1 MRAGNAKADLSTH
14 DLRTFLAVAGTLS
27 FSQAATQLHLSQSA
41 VSSVVLRVEA
51 AVDARLFQR
60 TTRKVSLT
68 PAGEQFAADAV
79 EVLARFDAA
88 VGAVRDISQLR
99 AGSVSVAALPSFA
112 ARLMPDLFAA
122 FSARHP
128 DIRLRL
134 IDTLSTPAFA
144 LVQRGE
150 VDFALTAA
158 DPAFAD
164 LTYQALTEDRFVLLL
179 PAGHALADQASI
191 RFADCLAYPHVSMS
205 HPTSVRQYVAA
216 AALQH
221 GVQFAPAYEVDHLM
235 TVAAM
240 VMAGCGVAALPSVAA
255 AVVAQPGLVQRE
267 LIDPVIRRP
276 IGLVWRSDRDLSPAA
291 RAMADL
297 LLAQVGEGLPM
308 PDAINPSILS

>member
-1 MRAGNAKADLSTH
+1 MKADLSTH

-41 VSSVVLRVEA
+41 VSSIVLRTEA
-51 AVDARLFQR
+51 AVQARLFQR

-68 PAGEQFAADAV
+68 AAGEQFVTDAT

-99 AGSVSVAALPSFA
+99 SGSVAVAALPSFA
-112 ARLMPDLFAA
+112 AKLMPDLFAA
-122 FSARHP
+122 YSARYP

-134 IDTLSTPAFA
+134 IDTLSAPAFA

-158 DPAFAD
+158 DPAYAD
-164 LTYQALTEDRFVLLL
+164 LTYQSLTEDRFVLLMPRGHPL
-179 PAGHALADQASI
+179 AGAAPIPFAS
-191 RFADCLAYPHVSMS
+191 CLAYPHVSMS

-221 GVQFAPAYEVDHLM
+221 GVQFSPAYEVDHLM

-255 AVVAQPGLVQRE
+255 AVVAQAGLVQRD
-267 LIDPVIRRP
+267 LVDPVIRRP
-276 IGLVWRSDRDLSPAA
+276 IGLVWRADRDLSPAA

-297 LLAQVGEGLPM
+297 LLDRVGEGLLT
-308 PDAINPSILS
+308 PDVINSSILS